1 MDNAW
6 IAVLSAFI
14 TGIFAVIG
22 EIIITAKNTKELYS
36 QLDKQSEL
44 QDAKLDAKLERYIA
58 KTDAKLES
66 LTEEV
71 RRHNNFAQEIPVLKE
86 QIKVANHRIEDIEKH
101 G

>member
-1 MDNAW
+1 MN
-6 IAVLSAFI
+6 ILNEAVIVAII
-14 TGIFAVIG
+14 TGIFAVVG
-22 EIIITAKNTKELYS
+22 EIIISARNTKQLYS

-71 RRHNNFAQEIPVLKE
+71 RKHNNFAQEIPVIKE
-86 QIKVANHRIEDIEKH
+86 QIKVANHRIEEIERH
-101 G
+101 A

>member
-1 MDNAW
+1 MNEA
-6 IAVLSAFI
+6 AVAIIVALI
-14 TGIFAVIG
+14 TGSFAIVG
-22 EIIITAKNTKELYS
+22 EIIVSAKNTKELYAK
-36 QLDKQSEL
+36 LDKQSEL
-44 QDAKLDAKLERYIA
+44 QDARLDAKLERYIA

-86 QIKVANHRIEDIEKH
+86 QIKQANHRIEDISKH

>member
-1 MDNAW
+1 MNE
-6 IAVLSAFI
+6 AVVVALI
-14 TGIFAVIG
+14 TGVCAVIG
-22 EIIITAKNTKELYS
+22 EIIISARNTKALYAE
-36 QLDKQSEL
+36 LDKQSEL

>member
-1 MDNAW
+1 MPETVIVA
-6 IAVLSAFI
+6 II
-14 TGIFAVIG
+14 TGACAIIG
-22 EIIITAKNTKELYS
+22 EIIISARNTKELYAK
-36 QLDKQSEL
+36 LDKQSEL

-71 RRHNNFAQEIPVLKE
+71 RKHNNFAMEIPVMKE
-86 QIKVANHRIEDIEKH
+86 QIKVANHRIEDLEK

>member
-1 MDNAW
+1 MSDVIIVA
-6 IAVLSAFI
+6 II
-14 TGIFAVIG
+14 TGVFAVIG
-22 EIIITAKNTKELYS
+22 EIIISARTTKELYAK
-36 QLDKQSEL
+36 LDKQSEL

-71 RRHNNFAQEIPVLKE
+71 RKHNNFAQEIPVMKE
-86 QIKVANHRIEDIEKH
+86 QIKTVTHRIEEKERN